1 MSILSKRALAK
12 LTEVEGQEPVVS
24 AVLPKDGLDLEV
36 KHASGDVMKLLGN
49 LGSLWGRDCRISASG
64 RFSVEIS
71 RSEINQTRPI
81 QSHYYNYFFTVT
93 DLLLDTKST
102 YRSLCGPFKR
112 YHRLYFLTDRAAILV
127 DFSRNNSAVT
137 QNLLLFDHE
146 NQSVDCELARV
157 WCFDVD
163 DMLFRTDD
171 TLIPITSGLLQCC
184 HRAYLPLLGQR
195 DGTKQT
201 IMARMV
207 PANPFEG
214 IEENVPLI
222 TFSMD
227 ELWHIAQKQRL
238 RLANTDPLNQL
249 PWTRISL
256 DDTHYP
262 LIYKSS
268 LIFLFRQEKFSGES
282 FLPNAVL
289 EIDFAGVLVDKNS
302 HPQANFCYVRSDI
315 TLSHKELLSYYSVA
329 HHGPLLIAYWSY
341 RSGALSAS
349 YPLRMLYVLD
359 LDALTWREF
368 RELRDIEDVD
378 ARWISI
384 LPGCR
389 ILSQQQ
395 RGSECATVY
404 KIIHA
409 SMSVPRLQH
418 LAFWTVVELIKSLK
432 RSSEGTA
439 TNGNGNTYKLLL
451 TAYYYSL
458 NCLANFDI

>member
-1 MSILSKRALAK
+1 MVAPYMLRTWNHIDDHSES
-12 LTEVEGQEPVVS
+12 
-24 AVLPKDGLDLEV
+24 
-36 KHASGDVMKLLGN
+36 N
-49 LGSLWGRDCRISASG
+49 LRYLWRRDCRISASG

-81 QSHYYNYFFTVT
+81 QSHYYNCFFTVT
-93 DLLLDTKST
+93 DLLLDTKFT

-127 DFSRNNSAVT
+127 DFSRNNSTVT

-195 DGTKQT
+195 DESKQ
-201 IMARMV
+201 IVMARMV

-214 IEENVPLI
+214 TEENVPLI

-227 ELWHIAQKQRL
+227 ELFHIAQTQRL

-249 PWTRISL
+249 PWTKVSL
-256 DDTHYP
+256 DDAHYP

-268 LIFLFRQEKFSGES
+268 LFFLFRQEKFSGES

-289 EIDFAGVLVDKNS
+289 EIDFAGMLASENNL
-302 HPQANFCYVRSDI
+302 PQAKFCYVRSDI
-315 TLSHKELLSYYSVA
+315 TLAYEELLSYYSVA
-329 HHGPLLIAYWSY
+329 QHGPLLIAYWSY
-341 RSGALSAS
+341 WFGALSAS
-349 YPLRMLYVLD
+349 SPLRMLYVLD

-368 RELRDIEDVD
+368 RELRDIENEN
-378 ARWISI
+378 AKWLSI

-395 RGSECATVY
+395 RGSKLAMVY
-404 KIIHA
+404 TITQA
-409 SMSVPRLQH
+409 SRH
-418 LAFWTVVELIKSLK
+418 
-432 RSSEGTA
+432 RHHR
-439 TNGNGNTYKLLL
+439 
-451 TAYYYSL
+451 
-458 NCLANFDI
+458 